1 MVCSPTEVCTLSL
14 EYPLLQAHAADV
26 VVASAARAE
35 EPTTLLCPSFPV
47 HSTRLALLRST
58 YVLQF
63 DASSFYERVMACL
76 LRYKA
81 VFHPNGGT
89 WQAAQ
94 PHGIFRLW
102 ADRCIF
108 IVVAFDHEPLTDIS
122 LQAGSMH

>member
-26 VVASAARAE
+26 AVASAARAE

-58 YVLQF
+58 YVLRF

-81 VFHPNGGT
+81 VFHPNGGRRHSL
-89 WQAAQ
+89 AA
-94 PHGIFRLW
+94 
-102 ADRCIF
+102 
-108 IVVAFDHEPLTDIS
+108 S
-122 LQAGSMH
+122 LGFGQTGAYLLLLLSIMNL